1 MNDWC
6 PLDDRPLEAPPKNVA
21 EPVSKGN
28 LLLVPDYLRYA
39 SLESLMDEFLELEEI
54 ENIQDPSEEQKK
66 HLLETLET

>member
-6 PLDDRPLEAPPKNVA
+6 PLDARPLEAPPKKVP

-28 LLLVPDYLRYA
+28 LLQVPDYLRYA

>member
-6 PLDDRPLEAPPKNVA
+6 PLDDRPLKAPPKKVA

-28 LLLVPDYLRYA
+28 LLLVPDFLRYA
-39 SLESLMDEFLELEEI
+39 SLESLMDEFLGLERI

-66 HLLETLET
+66 DLLETVET